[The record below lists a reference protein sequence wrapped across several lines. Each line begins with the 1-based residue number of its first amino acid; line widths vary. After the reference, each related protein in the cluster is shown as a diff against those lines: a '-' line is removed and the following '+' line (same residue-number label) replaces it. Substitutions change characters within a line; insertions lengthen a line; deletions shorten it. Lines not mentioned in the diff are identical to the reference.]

1 MLVVSHHLRRGMATR
16 AADFHTNDTI
26 AGGGA
31 AMRKSTGNLFD
42 GRVLNPSG
50 MEIRIPYWA
59 YRRLKKLHLL
69 ERDLDSG
76 RRRISP
82 DVYGL
87 MEIWEAPEFNPDR
100 GVSALALNSSAIRP
114 RGEGRA
120 NSFLQALGRDC
131 SGLA

>member
-1 MLVVSHHLRRGMATR
+1 MVSR
-16 AADFHTNDTI
+16 AADFHTKEWI

-31 AMRKSTGNLFD
+31 AMRKSAGNIFD
-42 GRVLNPSG
+42 GCVLNPSG

-76 RRRISP
+76 MRRISP

-100 GVSALALNSSAIRP
+100 GVSALPLDFSPIRP
-114 RGEGRA
+114 RREGCA
-120 NSFLQALGRDC
+120 NSFLRALGRDC